1 MSPVLQAWCVSHR
14 TSHYQMGKRA
24 AMGLALSLPPA
35 ANLML
40 NVGGGDGVW
49 TGPARQ
55 AAGAQEDSEKS
66 PLGPTSL
73 FH

>member
-1 MSPVLQAWCVSHR
+1 
-14 TSHYQMGKRA
+14 
-24 AMGLALSLPPA
+24 MGLALSLPPA